1 MAQKI
6 AIGVIS
12 ALAASASLAP
22 SKFAAADGPFTFSGF
37 STSPSASIPQQQGS
51 TPPASESGKEPSVAG
66 EESDA
71 PPRIRNNNPRTTSA
85 GFDPEALERGA
96 KALKGI
102 NNSAHAK
109 KVFESIKTRE
119 ETRQA
124 EFTAKAQEFKAMQSQ
139 AEAVSL
145 KLSIFVF

>member
-1 MAQKI
+1 MAQKL

-51 TPPASESGKEPSVAG
+51 SPPAPESGKEPAVAG
-66 EESDA
+66 EEPDA

-109 KVFESIKTRE
+109 KVLRTNPILSFVDSIHT
-119 ETRQA
+119 
-124 EFTAKAQEFKAMQSQ
+124 
-139 AEAVSL
+139 
-145 KLSIFVF
+145 